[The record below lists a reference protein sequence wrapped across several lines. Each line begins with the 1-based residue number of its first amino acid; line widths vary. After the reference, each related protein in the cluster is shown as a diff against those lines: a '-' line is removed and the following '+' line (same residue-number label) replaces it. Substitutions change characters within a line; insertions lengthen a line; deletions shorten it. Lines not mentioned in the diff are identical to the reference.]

1 MLMSTEWPY
10 QVMPERKDKGLIM
23 NTQEWK
29 IKIHTFIRQTDN
41 VKVEQ

>member
-1 MLMSTEWPY
+1 MAISSYARM
-10 QVMPERKDKGLIM
+10 ERRDKGLIM